1 LLDADADRAD
11 LELRLIKPSLKDRDR
26 LALASSRM
34 SLRSCG
40 GYVTFVFDLQMC
52 IQHDLRSCGAALVA
66 AAWLRERAYDGNKK
80 ERLWE
85 DAVMID
91 RLFRRALVGFGLL
104 LAALSTH
111 VHAQSAPKTV
121 TLVVP
126 YAAGGGTDTVARLIG
141 ERMSGTLGQTFII
154 ENVVGG
160 GSTLANDRVARSAPD
175 GSMILINHV
184 ALLAAPSLFTNLR
197 YDTKTAFEPV
207 GLVNNAPMVLIGRKS
222 IPGAGPKDFVAWIKA
237 QGDKANFA
245 HGGIGTNSHLCAV
258 MMGNV
263 LGFKPTV
270 VAYRGSAPAIGDLLA
285 GQIDLLWDQVTNA
298 LPQIQ
303 AGTLH
308 GIAITSSERL
318 EHLKDVPTTAELGMP
333 EVSYTMWHGLYV
345 AKGTPKETIGALNSA
360 LRKALSDPGL
370 MEKLKQLG
378 TLPFPDNEMTPEAHA
393 RLFATDLPR
402 VATLVESSGIR
413 ASEAK

>member
-1 LLDADADRAD
+1 MIN
-11 LELRLIKPSLKDRDR
+11 RLFR
-26 LALASSRM
+26 LALIGCC
-34 SLRSCG
+34 L
-40 GYVTFVFDLQMC
+40 
-52 IQHDLRSCGAALVA
+52 IP
-66 AAWLRERAYDGNKK
+66 
-80 ERLWE
+80 
-85 DAVMID
+85 AV
-91 RLFRRALVGFGLL
+91 
-104 LAALSTH
+104 LSTPLR
-111 VHAQSAPKTV
+111 AQSTPKTV

-141 ERMSGTLGQTFII
+141 ERMSGALGQTVIV

-160 GSTLANDRVARSAPD
+160 GSTLANDRVARSTPD
-175 GSMILINHV
+175 GSTVLINHV

-222 IPGAGPKDFVAWIKA
+222 LPGGGPKDFVGWIKQ

-245 HGGIGTNSHLCAV
+245 HGGIGTISHLCAV

-308 GIAITSSERL
+308 GIAITSRERL
-318 EHLKDVPTTAELGMP
+318 DQLKDVPTTAELGMP

-345 AKGTPKETIGALNSA
+345 AKGTPKEIIGALNAA
-360 LRKALSDPGL
+360 LHKAVSNPVVLD
-370 MEKLKQLG
+370 KLKQLG
-378 TLPFPDNEMTPEAHA
+378 TLPFPDAEMTPQAHA

-402 VATLVESSGIR
+402 VTKLVESSGIK

>member
-1 LLDADADRAD
+1 MYDNGRIS
-11 LELRLIKPSLKDRDR
+11 LEGAIVISRLCRN
-26 LALASSRM
+26 ALT
-34 SLRSCG
+34 G
-40 GYVTFVFDLQMC
+40 
-52 IQHDLRSCGAALVA
+52 I
-66 AAWLRERAYDGNKK
+66 
-80 ERLWE
+80 
-85 DAVMID
+85 
-91 RLFRRALVGFGLL
+91 GLL
-104 LAALSTH
+104 MSALSMPA
-111 VHAQSAPKTV
+111 HAQPGPKTI

-126 YAAGGGTDTVARLIG
+126 FAAGGGTDTVARLIG
-141 ERMSGTLGQTFII
+141 EQMSRTLGQTVII

-175 GSMILINHV
+175 GSTVLINHV

-222 IPGAGPKDFVAWIKA
+222 IPGAGPQDYLAWIKA

-263 LGFKPTV
+263 LGFKPTI
-270 VAYRGSAPAIGDLLA
+270 VAYRGSGPAIGDLLA

-308 GIAITSSERL
+308 GIAITSPERL
-318 EHLKDVPTTAELGMP
+318 EQLKDVPTTAELGMP
-333 EVSYTMWHGLYV
+333 EVSYSMWHGLYV
-345 AKGTPKETIGALNSA
+345 AKGTPVETIGALNSA

-370 MEKLKQLG
+370 LEKLTQLG
-378 TLPFPDNEMTPEAHA
+378 TLPFPDNELTPEAHA
-393 RLFATDLPR
+393 RLFAADMVR
-402 VATLVESSGIR
+402 VAKLVEGSGIK